1 MNEKTIKFNEGLQ
14 SLHHDKMAELK
25 KLLPN
30 LFDKDGNLIKAE
42 LENFVTGY
50 TTEKQEPFC
59 FSWAGKQKAKGL
71 SFKQSE
77 IKLAL
82 KFDEERSKNF
92 KTTQNLIIEGDN
104 LQVLKLLVPSYKN
117 KVKCIYI
124 DPPYNTQHEFIYP
137 DNYATSELDYL
148 LESGQIEDGQDISGQ
163 NAKEKNTGRK
173 HSNWLSFMYP
183 RLVLAR
189 ELLREDGVIF
199 VSIDDNEVHHLRQI
213 MNEIFGEEEFVGCF
227 IHVQNSAINY
237 GAIKDL
243 KEYIFVYSKNKD
255 IAKFKLELDEVKQV
269 SSRITKVK
277 HRKFNIVF
285 PSGIRI
291 EGINNEIF
299 SGTIGGQSEPIEIIS
314 KEMIFENGLLKNDCE
329 LSAEWSSP
337 NIINTLLSGKEAFDK
352 KGQQYNE
359 IFFNSK
365 GIPQYSKSN
374 NEISISNIL
383 DFVGDSTSAT
393 FELRKL
399 FNTNKDLFTNPK
411 PVSLIKHLLQIST
424 APNDLILDFFA
435 GSGTTGQAVMELN
448 QEEIDKQAKDGLLAD
463 KEAEVGGRR
472 FILVQLP
479 EKIDNKKEAFK
490 FCKNNNLEPVIS
502 NITIERIRRAGEKYK
517 SVDNGFKVL
526 ELTESAIDRKLMNKS
541 IATKEEI
548 FAEIACS
555 YGYGLNY
562 QYRDLHNLGKGIT
575 YLKGNN
581 RQALI
586 ILGEEQMNNQTLAEI
601 VLYSDHLKE
610 CQIFAQD
617 ACLNVEIIH
626 NLYQHF
632 EQKRV
637 VIV

>member
-104 LQVLKLLVPSYKN
+104 LQVLKLLVPSYKD

-213 MNEIFGEEEFVGCF
+213 MNEIFGEEEFVANIIWQDKYTTTNDKNGISSQTEYILCF
-227 IHVQNSAINY
+227 A
-237 GAIKDL
+237 KDL
-243 KEYIFVYSKNKD
+243 EKININKLPLREDYIKSTYTYDDNDDNGKYRLVQMYKKKNPHSYEVISPTGKVWNLPWNFTKENFKQMDRENKIFWGKDGNAQPQKKVYLRD
-255 IAKFKLELDEVKQV
+255 
-269 SSRITKVK
+269 TT
-277 HRKFNIVF
+277 
-285 PSGIRI
+285 
-291 EGINNEIF
+291 GINPVSLLLGKDAGF
-299 SGTIGGQSEPIEIIS
+299 SGDGGDLIE
-314 KEMIFENGLLKNDCE
+314 
-329 LSAEWSSP
+329 
-337 NIINTLLSGKEAFDK
+337 
-352 KGQQYNE
+352 
-359 IFFNSK
+359 
-365 GIPQYSKSN
+365 
-374 NEISISNIL
+374 NIL
-383 DFVGDSTSAT
+383 GNRNFFSY
-393 FELRKL
+393 
-399 FNTNKDLFTNPK
+399 PK

-448 QEEIDKQAKDGLLAD
+448 KEEIDKQAKDGLLAD

-526 ELTESAIDRKLMNKS
+526 QLTESIINRKFMN
-541 IATKEEI
+541 IINATKEEI